1 MLKKA
6 AILTL
11 ILIGSASLSF
21 ANGAAHHNSSQTTM
35 IGSFFGVV
43 PTTTVTDTGSDSVSA
58 DDTASTDTGTDTSG
72 VATDERGCST
82 LITADIHNKIK
93 KAGDI
98 TSIVE
103 KGRNNQANAASV
115 VVTGRSKVSG
125 SLMNTINTSGD
136 LKAVVRGG
144 RNNLANAG
152 TISIKGA
159 VSSGTVINEVK
170 NTGDVTSIVKQGRN
184 NQANAASI
192 AIN

>member
-11 ILIGSASLSF
+11 VLIGSASLSF
-21 ANGAAHHNSSQTTM
+21 ANGATHHNNSQTTM
-35 IGSFFGVV
+35 IGSFNVV
-43 PTTTVTDTGSDSVSA
+43 PATADTESNSVSA
-58 DDTASTDTGTDTSG
+58 GDSASTDTGTDAAG

-82 LITADIHNKIK
+82 LVTADIHNKIK

-152 TISIKGA
+152 TISVKGA

-170 NTGDVTSIVKQGRN
+170 NTGDITSIVKQGRN
-184 NQANAASI
+184 NQANAA
-192 AIN
+192 